1 MDSIII
7 NKRTPEDYTLDDLI
21 ELNFNIANNNLD
33 LIQSKIENSQVDT
46 KHGILD
52 FLNAIRPD
60 KNSIQVNDFSIQ
72 WKITPSIKFNKLFE
86 GHIKDGLENSSISVH
101 IKKETSNDS
110 EIYVIVDSKSFKIH
124 NDGNIDTLDSKIGGS
139 LKF

>member
-7 NKRTPEDYTLDDLI
+7 NRRTPEDYTLDDII
-21 ELNFNIANNNLD
+21 ELNYNLANNNID
-33 LIQSKIENSQVDT
+33 LIQSKIESLHVKT
-46 KHGILD
+46 RRGVLD

-72 WKITPSIKFNKLFE
+72 WKITPSIKFNNLFE

-101 IKKETSNDS
+101 IKKETSS
-110 EIYVIVDSKSFKIH
+110 SVELYLTIDSKSFKIRD
-124 NDGNIDTLDSKIGGS
+124 DGNIDTLDSIIGGS